1 MILYYSGTGNSAH
14 AAKRIADITGDTA
27 LNLFDRIRSGDCSPI
42 ESDRCWI
49 IVCPTYA
56 WRMPRV
62 VERLLER
69 TELLGSRD
77 VYFILTCGDSIGN
90 AGAYAR
96 RLCERKGLHYRGIAK
111 IVMPENYIAMF
122 NAPDEAGARRIVE
135 AAGSRI
141 EAAAQAILAD
151 KSLPDE
157 KICFADRFISGPVNP
172 IFYALF
178 VKDRKFYAK
187 DSCIGCGLCERLCPM
202 NNIKLSGG
210 RPVWQ
215 GSCTHCMA
223 CICSCPEAA
232 IEYGKISAGKPRYK
246 CPED

>member
-14 AAKRIADITGDTA
+14 AAKRIAEITGDAA

-42 ESDRCWI
+42 ESEKPWVI
-49 IVCPTYA
+49 ACPTYA
-56 WRMPRV
+56 WRIPRV

-69 TELLGSRD
+69 TKLLGSQD
-77 VYFILTCGDSIGN
+77 IYFILSCGDSIGN

-96 RLCERKGLHYRGIAK
+96 RLCERKGLHYRGMAK

-122 NAPDEAGARRIVE
+122 DAPDDAEARKIVS
-135 AAGSRI
+135 AAEPRI
-141 EAAAQAILAD
+141 EAAARFILAD
-151 KSLPDE
+151 ENLPE
-157 KICFADRFISGPVNP
+157 ERITLADRIMSGPVNP
-172 IFYALF
+172 IFYGLF

-187 DSCIGCGLCERLCPM
+187 DGCTGCGLCERLCPM
-202 NNIKLSGG
+202 GNIKLSGG
-210 RPVWQ
+210 KPVWK

-223 CICSCPEAA
+223 CICSCPKSA